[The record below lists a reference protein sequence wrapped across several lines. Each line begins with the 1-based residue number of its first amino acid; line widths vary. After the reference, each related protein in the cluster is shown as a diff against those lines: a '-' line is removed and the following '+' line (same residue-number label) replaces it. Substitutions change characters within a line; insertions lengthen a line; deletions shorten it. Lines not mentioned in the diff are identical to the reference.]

1 MEFLNPMALYGLLAL
16 PLLVIPY
23 LLRRK
28 PRRVVFSSLL
38 LITEMGGRAASRPW
52 GRLRLP
58 LIFFLQL
65 FLLALLI
72 FALSEPVFSVRPSR
86 VAIVLDNSASMQALE
101 NGKSR
106 FQLAQESA
114 RALLAEISTTGKVD
128 IYLTTPRL
136 EKLRGTSLAPA
147 EAAGLIGSLEPYDIG
162 DLPLDYDK
170 VLNQLADQ
178 QKYDRVHLITDHPVS
193 GQGEKL
199 RAVSVGT
206 PHDNL
211 AITSFQINRASLGNT
226 QLSATAEVTNYSAKD
241 AKIGIVLSS
250 GGAVLASHELA
261 IAAGKN
267 AGAFFE
273 GLPPRPYYEA
283 EITVRDALLVDNRRF
298 AVLPPSQRLRILG
311 VSPRPQALSS
321 LRTIPGVILNIV
333 SPADYQDTEKT
344 GYDLEI
350 FHFATPAELPQ
361 TPALFVL
368 PPDNNLVAL
377 GKPLSKTA
385 VSNWREP
392 HPLTQYVNFSLL
404 RPTYARPLQPRAAG
418 EIIVESPE
426 GPLIFVAE
434 RQAIHYLILGF
445 DPFPYLG
452 RENLPMSVL
461 TLNILDW
468 FFQNAG
474 ARSRGTGNALVF
486 SAAGQG
492 DLIVTP
498 RGDKSQL
505 KSAATSFAETFY
517 QGVYQLNRGR
527 DKELFAVNLQD
538 VNESDLHRPAPITLH
553 DTGGA
558 NARTSTFFAF
568 WPYLLLVALLLSLIE
583 WFIHPR
589 ALRTALNTP
598 PPSPLR
604 RHA

>member
-1 MEFLNPMALYGLLAL
+1 MALYGLLAL

-28 PRRVVFSSLL
+28 PRRVIFSSLL
-38 LITEMGGRAASRPW
+38 LITEMVGRAASRPW

-101 NGKSR
+101 DGKSR

-136 EKLRGTSLAPA
+136 EKFRGTSLAPA
-147 EAAGLIGSLEPYDIG
+147 EAAGLIGNLEPYDIG
-162 DLPLDYDK
+162 DPPLDYDK

-199 RAVSVGT
+199 RAISVGT
-206 PHDNL
+206 PQDNL
-211 AITSFQINRASLGNT
+211 AITSFQISRASLSNT
-226 QLSATAEVTNYSAKD
+226 QLSATAEVTNYSSKN
-241 AKIGIVLSS
+241 AKIRVVLSG
-250 GGAVLASHELA
+250 GGAMLASHELA

-267 AGAFFE
+267 AAALFE
-273 GLPPRPYYEA
+273 ELPPRPHYEA
-283 EITVRDALLVDNRRF
+283 EIAVRDALLVDNRKF
-298 AVLPPSQRLRILG
+298 AVLPPSQNLRILG
-311 VSPRPQALSS
+311 ISPRPQALSS
-321 LRTIPGVILNIV
+321 LRTVPGVILNIV
-333 SPADYQDTEKT
+333 SPADYQNAERT

-350 FHFATPAELPQ
+350 FHFATTAQLPQ

-377 GKPLSKTA
+377 GKPLNKPA

-404 RPTYARPLQPRAAG
+404 RPTYARPLRPQAAG
-418 EIIVESPE
+418 ETVVESSE
-426 GPLIFVAE
+426 GPLVFAAE
-434 RQAIHYLILGF
+434 RQGIRYLILGF

-452 RENLPMSVL
+452 RQNLPMSIL

-468 FFQNAG
+468 FFQNTG
-474 ARSRGTGNALVF
+474 ARSRGTGEALAF

-498 RGDKSQL
+498 KGNKSKL

-553 DTGGA
+553 DTGGV
-558 NARTSTFFAF
+558 NARTSAFFAF
-568 WPYLLLVALLLSLIE
+568 WPYLLLVALLLLLVE

-589 ALRTALNTP
+589 ALRTALNASPT
-598 PPSPLR
+598 SPLR